1 MKKVVVFLLF
11 LHWVLCLNAQTVTIL
26 NSDFFE
32 KKTYKLSAQV
42 IDSLNNEKLCFVSAY
57 LRHTS
62 DTLITNFALSDAD
75 GNIEIDGITNGN
87 YILTVEYLG
96 YLKWQKE
103 IYFRKDTQLGVIKLQ
118 PDRLV
123 LDAATISAAGK
134 EVEYRQDTII
144 FNAGLFKSGSNDNLA
159 ALLKRMPGVE
169 ISKEGTVTVNG
180 KSVDKITIEGKTFFM
195 NDKSAALNNLPASI
209 VDKVQVIDKDSDA
222 AKISGIK
229 DINKERVMDVKLKD
243 EYKKG
248 FFGNIK
254 LGGGAALPLGQ
265 KDEYLEADKALFN
278 GSLMGSYYNEKD
290 QLTVIGNAGN
300 INDKNSMVMVS
311 FGGGGINYEM
321 ETLPTSGIHTNF
333 GAGANYNTSRI
344 KNTETT
350 VSAKYNET
358 HVNSR
363 VYTDRTSFQGENRDL
378 NEKESIQTIGR
389 SRGAK
394 VNAEFKNTEGKR
406 FSFTFS
412 PEFNFNSLNSSA
424 TSSGNST
431 LRGNSVNKSSGSTLK
446 DTRYFSTEGDLNASL
461 KFKNN
466 NRRRIGIYANYGFN
480 DGKGFEYT
488 SRKVVNASSGETL
501 QDIDYNKNSQSKYID
516 ASLFYNEPLSDAWT
530 LQLRANSE
538 IGKETKN
545 KDAYDGGIYSNAY
558 SEYTSNL
565 DQSHAIQATAQFA
578 KGTTRMSVGATSNL
592 SQTIVS
598 VTSLGNTSS
607 TGRGDWT
614 FNLSPYLML
623 SMTSKDKKTNYIV
636 STSGYVYNPA
646 ASKTSPALSINS
658 PTRFSVGNIYLKPYN
673 QQNIV
678 FNTSGSTKKQQSFN
692 VSIYAILNNKGI
704 SNAIWYDGMSN
715 MYSVPINVKDPG
727 VESDFYGSFSTPLT
741 KDGQLKFS
749 LSMDASFNA
758 TTSYQSNGIKDGF
771 KADNFDYEKFMADF
785 WGSADGDIF
794 YSGKSGFIRSRTF
807 STRINL
813 RPSLKLNIED
823 FILRAGVAPRLN
835 MARYSFDPKANT
847 TTLDVNYTLE
857 ASYETPHGFELST
870 DFNCRTFYGYRDL
883 FNKTIFMWDFSLTKS
898 IKAFTIELDINDIL
912 NQGRDRSAVW
922 TDNYSQYTYSN
933 SFGRHIMLSVKYNF
947 GKMNASRS
955 DAARRASMRLAF

>member
-1 MKKVVVFLLF
+1 
-11 LHWVLCLNAQTVTIL
+11 
-26 NSDFFE
+26 
-32 KKTYKLSAQV
+32 
-42 IDSLNNEKLCFVSAY
+42 
-57 LRHTS
+57 
-62 DTLITNFALSDAD
+62 
-75 GNIEIDGITNGN
+75 
-87 YILTVEYLG
+87 
-96 YLKWQKE
+96 
-103 IYFRKDTQLGVIKLQ
+103 
-118 PDRLV
+118 
-123 LDAATISAAGK
+123 
-134 EVEYRQDTII
+134 
-144 FNAGLFKSGSNDNLA
+144 
-159 ALLKRMPGVE
+159 
-169 ISKEGTVTVNG
+169 
-180 KSVDKITIEGKTFFM
+180 
-195 NDKSAALNNLPASI
+195 
-209 VDKVQVIDKDSDA
+209 
-222 AKISGIK
+222 
-229 DINKERVMDVKLKD
+229 
-243 EYKKG
+243 
-248 FFGNIK
+248 
-254 LGGGAALPLGQ
+254 
-265 KDEYLEADKALFN
+265 
-278 GSLMGSYYNEKD
+278 
-290 QLTVIGNAGN
+290 
-300 INDKNSMVMVS
+300 
-311 FGGGGINYEM
+311 
-321 ETLPTSGIHTNF
+321 
-333 GAGANYNTSRI
+333 
-344 KNTETT
+344 
-350 VSAKYNET
+350 
-358 HVNSR
+358 
-363 VYTDRTSFQGENRDL
+363 
-378 NEKESIQTIGR
+378 
-389 SRGAK
+389 
-394 VNAEFKNTEGKR
+394 
-406 FSFTFS
+406 
-412 PEFNFNSLNSSA
+412 
-424 TSSGNST
+424 
-431 LRGNSVNKSSGSTLK
+431 
-446 DTRYFSTEGDLNASL
+446 
-461 KFKNN
+461 
-466 NRRRIGIYANYGFN
+466 
-480 DGKGFEYT
+480 
-488 SRKVVNASSGETL
+488 
-501 QDIDYNKNSQSKYID
+501 
-516 ASLFYNEPLSDAWT
+516 
-530 LQLRANSE
+530 
-538 IGKETKN
+538 
-545 KDAYDGGIYSNAY
+545 
-558 SEYTSNL
+558 
-565 DQSHAIQATAQFA
+565 
-578 KGTTRMSVGATSNL
+578 MSVGATSNL

-607 TGRGDWT
+607 TGMGDWT